1 MTTKNDALARFAQL
15 AQPFTFE
22 GGTTGVLLIHGF
34 GGIPAELRALGE
46 FLAQRGY
53 TVQSVLLAR
62 HGTQPEVLQGVRWRD
77 WYGSV
82 ETAYHELRARCTH
95 VIAIGFSLGGLLALH
110 LAAQQPVDGVV
121 TLAAALH
128 LAGGWPLR
136 VLPVAHHIVRWYY
149 PLQFANFADPRVRA
163 SITEKGGELD
173 WDDPDVIK
181 QVRTSVRVPTGAI
194 NELVR
199 LGQHVRREVK
209 RVTAPALVLQGKRD
223 QIVLPVSAERI
234 MAALGARDKH
244 VVWFERSGHQLP
256 SDVEHQQVFATIAA
270 WLAERFP
277 VASPVSDL
285 PLHEATGDTGAPIAE
300 PQR

>member
-1 MTTKNDALARFAQL
+1 MTTKNDVLARLVHL
-15 AQPFTFE
+15 AQPFAFK
-22 GGTTGVLLIHGF
+22 GGPTGVLLIHGF
-34 GGIPAELRALGE
+34 GGIPAELRTLGE
-46 FLAQRGY
+46 FLAQRDY

-62 HGTQPEVLQGVRWRD
+62 HGTQPEALQGVRWRD

-95 VIAIGFSLGGLLALH
+95 VVVIGFSLGGLLALH

-121 TLAAALH
+121 TLAAALY

-149 PLQFANFADPRVRA
+149 PLQFANFADPKVRA
-163 SITEKGGELD
+163 SIVEKGGELD
-173 WDDPDVIK
+173 WNDPNVIK
-181 QVRTSVRVPTGAI
+181 QVRTSVRVPTSAI
-194 NELVR
+194 NEIVR

-209 RVTAPALVLQGKRD
+209 RITVPALVLQGKRD

-234 MAALGARDKH
+234 MAALGSRDKH

-270 WLAERFP
+270 WLAEHFDGE
-277 VASPVSDL
+277 SPVSAL
-285 PLHEATGDTGAPIAE
+285 SLHEAAGNTELPVVSA
-300 PQR
+300 QS